1 MAKEEK
7 LVELAKAHLDHDE
20 EVRASA
26 LGAYETKV
34 MGNDTVRQGVLI
46 ATQSRVVFYAK
57 RLGGFDLESFP
68 YKNISSFEAGKNL
81 MGGTVSFFASSN
93 KVTVKWIA
101 PAASADVLVRV
112 VRKIM
117 EDSPDAQ
124 PAPEAVAV
132 AAPDTAIEKIQKLAG
147 LRDAGI
153 LTEEE
158 FTTKKAQLL
167 AEL

>member
-7 LVELAKAHLDHDE
+7 LVDLAREHLDPDE

-26 LGAYETKV
+26 LGAYETKR

-46 ATQSRVVFYAK
+46 ATQRRVVFYAK

-117 EDSPDAQ
+117 EESPEIQ
-124 PAPEAVAV
+124 PAPEAAV

-147 LRDAGI
+147 LKDAGI

-158 FTTKKAQLL
+158 FTAKKAQLL